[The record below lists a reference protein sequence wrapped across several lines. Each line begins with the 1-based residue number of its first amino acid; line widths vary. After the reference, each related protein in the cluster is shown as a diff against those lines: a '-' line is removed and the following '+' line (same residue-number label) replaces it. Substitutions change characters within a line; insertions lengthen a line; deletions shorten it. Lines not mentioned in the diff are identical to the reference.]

1 MAIALAVV
9 ACTSLGDDEIGYMNI
24 RWPRVLTPTYLSQII
39 QNQKNPLK
47 ALQIFNQAKNK
58 YPNYHHNG
66 PVYATMINKLII
78 TDRILDMKQV
88 INQMKHDSCECQDS
102 VFSDAIKAY
111 AKSRMINEAISLF
124 KNLHHFN
131 CVNWTQSFNTIL
143 QIMVKESK
151 FESAH
156 HLFLENFSKWEV
168 KSRTRSLTWLI
179 DVLCENKRSDLALQ
193 VFQEMNHQYCYP
205 TRDTYQILMT
215 GLCEDGRI
223 NEAIHLLYSM
233 FWRISKKGS
242 GEDVLVYK
250 ILLDTLCS
258 YGHVEEAADILNK
271 VLRKGLKAPKK
282 KRMPLDFNQCRNG
295 RDIEK
300 AKSLMSDALIKGV
313 IPSSESYNTMT
324 VDLYSKGDLNLAEK
338 VVQEMEDNGFTPG
351 VLVYEAKVMAL
362 CRANKVDEAEKV
374 IAKCVPSVNLYNS
387 LIKGLC
393 NEKKSVEALG
403 YFKKMCRQLG
413 CVPNKETYCILV
425 DGLCHDGSY
434 IEASEVLE
442 KMLVKSYWPNSDTF
456 SMLIKGLCLIGRSYE
471 AIIWLEEMITQEKIP
486 DVSTWSSLVASVIYD
501 TVVFSEILES

>member
-1 MAIALAVV
+1 MFRVV
-9 ACTSLGDDEIGYMNI
+9 FNRDQSYETLKPPPAGDRVVFFAMWKSCSDFRGYMNI

-47 ALQIFNQAKNK
+47 ALQIFNEARNK

-111 AKSRMINEAISLF
+111 AKSGMLNEAISLF

-143 QIMVKESK
+143 QIMVNESK

-179 DVLCENKRSDLALQ
+179 DVLCKNKRSDLALQ

-258 YGHVEEAADILNK
+258 CGHVEEAADLLNK

-313 IPSSESYNTMT
+313 IPSYESYNTMI

-338 VVQEMEDNGFTPG
+338 VVQEMDDNGFTPG
-351 VLVYEAKVMAL
+351 VLVYEAKMMAL
-362 CRANKVDEAEKV
+362 CRANMIDEAE
-374 IAKCVPSVNLYNS
+374 
-387 LIKGLC
+387 
-393 NEKKSVEALG
+393 
-403 YFKKMCRQLG
+403 KMCRQLG
-413 CVPNKETYCILV
+413 CVPNKETYCILI

-456 SMLIKGLCLIGRSYE
+456 GMLIRGLCLMGRSYE
-471 AIIWLEEMITQEKIP
+471 AIIWLEEMITQEKMP
-486 DVSTWSSLVASVIYD
+486 DVFTWSSLVASVIYD
-501 TVVFSEILES
+501 TVFTKVFSEILES